1 MKFLVVDINTTTSYR
16 IKKLVNENIDILV
29 ATSSFEAINRLT
41 NHIDID
47 LVIIDVKL
55 GAEDGYE
62 LIDRIKM
69 LYPDIMV
76 LVLTGLNTR
85 KSFVQALK
93 VGASD
98 YVLKPFDDDYLRQKL
113 GGHIEHFA
121 KSKDIP
127 DYSPNQIDQA
137 VFHAVKKA
145 VQENYEL
152 LIGLMVIYHK
162 NPKSNRSTNFKDLA
176 ILRTLTMEVTNL
188 LKDDDGIFHLGN
200 NGIVII
206 LPKRSLNDKEQT
218 KNLFLNVLNN
228 FIKTNEIDDTFVA
241 GAFISLPNEIN
252 PKKNALTVL
261 AKEVE
266 KLI

>member
-1 MKFLVVDINTTTSYR
+1 
-16 IKKLVNENIDILV
+16 
-29 ATSSFEAINRLT
+29 
-41 NHIDID
+41 
-47 LVIIDVKL
+47 
-55 GAEDGYE
+55 
-62 LIDRIKM
+62 
-69 LYPDIMV
+69 
-76 LVLTGLNTR
+76 
-85 KSFVQALK
+85 
-93 VGASD
+93 
-98 YVLKPFDDDYLRQKL
+98 
-113 GGHIEHFA
+113 
-121 KSKDIP
+121 
-127 DYSPNQIDQA
+127 
-137 VFHAVKKA
+137 
-145 VQENYEL
+145 
-152 LIGLMVIYHK
+152 
-162 NPKSNRSTNFKDLA
+162 
-176 ILRTLTMEVTNL
+176 MEVTNL